1 MQKAII
7 VDKLTKVYSRRG
19 KGKIKAVDKIN
30 MEIKRFLGP
39 NGAGKTT
46 TIKLICGLIYPTKGN
61 IFVNGY
67 NVLSQTSKV
76 KGTAS

>member
-30 MEIKRFLGP
+30 MEIKRGELFGFLGP

-67 NVLSQTSKV
+67 NVLSQM
-76 KGTAS
+76 